1 MAQPIIVTAV
11 TTESCASLGPGENH
25 GACSYS
31 RRQAVSSRS
40 RAGLISLFWRL
51 IPDSDNDT
59 GRGAVSRLPGHCRDH
74 GFRLD
79 DGRRTEIGQP
89 SVDLFFDHT
98 RADIHKDLDL
108 QRLWHLVLSKI
119 PRPKSGALKS
129 ALKSGNA
136 AVQVVLVR

>member
-11 TTESCASLGPGENH
+11 TTESCAALGPSENH

-31 RRQAVSSRS
+31 RRRAVSSRS
-40 RAGLISLFWRL
+40 RSGLISLIWCL
-51 IPDSDNDT
+51 IPDSDNDAGMGAL
-59 GRGAVSRLPGHCRDH
+59 GRLLRHCRDH

-119 PRPKSGALKS
+119 SRPKSGRTQKRLKI
-129 ALKSGNA
+129 
-136 AVQVVLVR
+136 